1 MMKKRK
7 WLHLF
12 WIPFISFIFFINFL
26 LLMIFPPVLSGQN
39 RWPLTRAEQTDY
51 RATSRHE
58 DVLGFIQEL
67 QKKSPLIRVENL
79 AVSNEGRPIPL
90 IIIGHPLP
98 LSPRELRFDQRL
110 VVYIQANIHAG
121 EVEGKEASLMLAR
134 DILAAERPPYLDR
147 LVILIAPNFNP
158 DGNEKISP
166 QNRRNQPGPEE
177 GVGLR
182 TNGQNLDLNRDA
194 MKLESP
200 ELQGLV
206 ANVLERWDPMLIV
219 DCHTTNG
226 SYHEEL
232 VTYSWPLN
240 PNGDPSIL
248 SYLRDKMLP
257 AIAQTL
263 EKKYKTLSVPYGD
276 PVDFREMEKGW
287 RTFSHQP
294 RYLTNYI
301 GLRNR
306 LSILDENYVYA
317 PFKDRVMACYNF
329 LRAILDETYSRA
341 EEIKRLVMEADRKTV
356 AIGSNPTEKDV
367 FAVEF
372 DLKPLPQPVT
382 IRGYEMEIIPQ
393 EGGFP
398 RIKPTEKK
406 KIYTVPYLADFTPK
420 RTVRLPHAY
429 LITVND
435 LEIINKLRQHGIMVE
450 RLTQPARLEVEIY
463 ELKELKAAERPFQG
477 HRLNTLKGEF
487 RMETRDFPAGTFFIT
502 TAQPLGRLVAYLL
515 EPESDDGLFVWNFFD
530 RYLVPEWGRRFE
542 SFPVV
547 KLMKPVTLAKEGWR

>member
-1 MMKKRK
+1 MLKSKRQ
-7 WLHLF
+7 
-12 WIPFISFIFFINFL
+12 IFISSFFL
-26 LLMIFPPVLSGQN
+26 LIFIPLTLSSQEK
-39 RWPLTRAEQTDY
+39 WPLTRAEQTDY
-51 RATSRHE
+51 KATSRHD
-58 DVLGFIQEL
+58 DVLAFIQAL
-67 QKKSPLIRVENL
+67 QRKSSLMRVETM
-79 AVSNEGRPIPL
+79 AITTEGRPVPL
-90 IIIGHPLP
+90 IIIGDPP
-98 LSPRELRFDQRL
+98 PISPQELRFDQRV

-134 DILAAERPPYLDR
+134 DILASGKLPYLDR

-177 GVGLR
+177 GVGVR

-194 MKLESP
+194 MKLESL
-200 ELQGLV
+200 EMQGLV
-206 ANVLERWDPMLIV
+206 ANVLERWDPLLLV

-226 SYHEEL
+226 SYHEEI

-248 SYLRDKMLP
+248 AYMRDKMLP
-257 AIAQTL
+257 SIQQTL
-263 EKKYKTLSVPYGD
+263 EKKYKTLSIPYGD
-276 PVDFREMEKGW
+276 PVDFKEMEKGW
-287 RTFSHQP
+287 RTYSHQP

-317 PFKDRVMACYNF
+317 PFKERVMGCYNF
-329 LRAILDETYSRA
+329 LRAILDETYNRA
-341 EEIKRLVMEADRKTV
+341 EEIKRLVAEADRKTI
-356 AIGSNPTEKDV
+356 AMGLNPTEKDL

-372 DLKPLPQPVT
+372 ELKPLPMPIK
-382 IRGYEMEIIPQ
+382 IRGYEMEIIPR
-393 EGGFP
+393 ESGFP
-398 RIKPTEKK
+398 QIKPTEKK
-406 KIYTVPYLADFTPK
+406 KTYIVPYLADFWPK
-420 RTVRLPHAY
+420 RSVPWPHAY

-435 LEIINKLRQHGIMVE
+435 REIINKLKQHGIVVE
-450 RLTQPARLEVEIY
+450 RLTQPARLEVETY
-463 ELKELKAAERPFQG
+463 ELKDLKAAERPFQG

-487 RMETRDFPAGTFFIT
+487 RSEIRDFPAGTFFVT
-502 TAQPLGRLVAYLL
+502 TAQPLGRLVVYLL

-542 SFPVV
+542 VFPVV
-547 KLMKPVTLAKEGWR
+547 KLMKPVFLAKEIVR

>member
-1 MMKKRK
+1 MSRKRK
-7 WLHLF
+7 N
-12 WIPFISFIFFINFL
+12 SFIFWL
-26 LLMIFPPVLSGQN
+26 LLIFLILIINYLHGQPK
-39 RWPLTRAEQTDY
+39 WPLTRAEQTNY
-51 RATSRHE
+51 QATSRHE
-58 DVLGFIQEL
+58 DVLAFIQAL
-67 QKKSPLIRVENL
+67 QKQSSLIRVENL
-79 AVSNEGRPIPL
+79 AFSTEGRPIPL
-90 IIIGHPLP
+90 LIIGHPVP
-98 LSPRELRFDQRL
+98 VSPRELRFDSRL
-110 VVYIQANIHAG
+110 VVYIQANIHGG

-134 DILAAERPPYLDR
+134 DLLSAEKPPYLDR
-147 LVILIAPNFNP
+147 LIILITPNFNP

-177 GVGLR
+177 GVGIR
-182 TNGQNLDLNRDA
+182 PNGQNLDLNRDA

-200 ELQGLV
+200 ELQGLIT
-206 ANVLERWDPMLIV
+206 NVLERWDPSLFV

-240 PNGDPSIL
+240 PNGDMSIL
-248 SYLRDKMLP
+248 VYLRDKMLP
-257 AIAQTL
+257 SIKQTL
-263 EKKYKTLSVPYGD
+263 EKKYKTLAIPYGD
-276 PVDFREMEKGW
+276 PVDFKEMEKGW
-287 RTFSHQP
+287 RTFSHLP

-341 EEIKRLVMEADRKTV
+341 EEIKRLVTEADRKTI
-356 AIGSNPTEKDV
+356 ATGLNPTDKDL

-372 DLKPLPQPVT
+372 DLKPLPQP
-382 IRGYEMEIIPQ
+382 ILIKGYEMEIIPR

-398 RIKPTEKK
+398 QIKPTEKK
-406 KIYTVPYLADFTPK
+406 KTYTVPYLADFIPK
-420 RTVRLPHAY
+420 RSVRLPYAY

-435 LEIINKLRQHGIMVE
+435 LEIINKIRQHGIIVE
-450 RLTQPARLEVEIY
+450 RLTQGVRLEVEIF

-487 RMETRDFPAGTFFIT
+487 RTETRDFPAGTFLVT

-542 SFPVV
+542 TFPVA
-547 KLMKPVTLAKEGWR
+547 KLMKPQPLVKEVWR

>member
-1 MMKKRK
+1 MLKNYRRNC
-7 WLHLF
+7 L
-12 WIPFISFIFFINFL
+12 FIFFL
-26 LLMIFPPVLSGQN
+26 LLYVPLILLSQEK
-39 RWPLTRAEQTDY
+39 WPLTRAEQTDY
-51 RATSRHE
+51 KATSRHE
-58 DVLGFIQEL
+58 DVLTFIQGL
-67 QKKSPLIRVENL
+67 QRKSHLIRVEYI
-79 AVSNEGRPIPL
+79 ATSTEGRPVPL
-90 IIIGHPLP
+90 IIIGNPLP
-98 LSPRELRFDQRL
+98 SSPRELRFDPRIG
-110 VVYIQANIHAG
+110 VYIQANIHAG

-134 DILAAERPPYLDR
+134 DILAASKPPYLDR

-166 QNRRNQPGPEE
+166 QNRRNQPGPEA
-177 GVGLR
+177 GVGVR

-200 ELQGLV
+200 ELRGLV
-206 ANVLERWDPMLIV
+206 ANVLERWDPLLLV
-219 DCHTTNG
+219 DCHTTDG
-226 SYHEEL
+226 SYHEEI

-248 SYLRDKMLP
+248 VYMRDKMLP
-257 AIAQTL
+257 AIQQIL
-263 EKKYKTLSVPYGD
+263 EKKYKTLGLPYGD
-276 PVDFREMEKGW
+276 PVDFKEMDKGW

-317 PFKDRVMACYNF
+317 PFKDRVMGCYNF

-341 EEIKRLVMEADRKTV
+341 EEIKRLVAEADRKTV
-356 AIGSNPTEKDV
+356 TTGLNPSEKDL

-372 DLKPLPQPVT
+372 DLKPLPQPIT
-382 IRGYEMEIIPQ
+382 IRGYEMEIIPR

-398 RIKPTEKK
+398 QIKPTEKK
-406 KIYTVPYLADFTPK
+406 KTYTVPYLADFVAK
-420 RTVRLPHAY
+420 RSVRFPHAY

-435 LEIINKLRQHGIMVE
+435 QEIINKLKQHGIIVE
-450 RLTQPARLEVEIY
+450 RLTQPAQLEVEIY
-463 ELKELKAAERPFQG
+463 ELKELKASERPFQG

-487 RMETRDFPAGTFFIT
+487 RSETRDFPAGTFFIT

-542 SFPVV
+542 IFPVV
-547 KLMKPVTLAKEGWR
+547 KLMKPVSLAKEICP

>member
-1 MMKKRK
+1 MLKNYRRNC
-7 WLHLF
+7 L
-12 WIPFISFIFFINFL
+12 FIFFL
-26 LLMIFPPVLSGQN
+26 LLFVPLILLSQEK
-39 RWPLTRAEQTDY
+39 WPLTRAEQTDY
-51 RATSRHE
+51 KATSRHE
-58 DVLGFIQEL
+58 DVLTFIQGL
-67 QKKSPLIRVENL
+67 QRKSHLIRVEYI
-79 AVSNEGRPIPL
+79 ATSTEGRPVPL
-90 IIIGHPLP
+90 IIIGNPLP
-98 LSPRELRFDQRL
+98 SSPRELRFDPRIG
-110 VVYIQANIHAG
+110 VYIQANIHAG

-134 DILAAERPPYLDR
+134 DILAASKPPYLDR

-177 GVGLR
+177 GVGVR

-200 ELQGLV
+200 ELRGLV
-206 ANVLERWDPMLIV
+206 ANVLERWDPLLLV
-219 DCHTTNG
+219 DCHTTDG
-226 SYHEEL
+226 SYHEEI

-248 SYLRDKMLP
+248 VYMRDKMLP
-257 AIAQTL
+257 AIQQIL
-263 EKKYKTLSVPYGD
+263 EKKYKTLGLPYGD
-276 PVDFREMEKGW
+276 PVDFKEMDKGW

-317 PFKDRVMACYNF
+317 PFKDRVMGCYNF

-341 EEIKRLVMEADRKTV
+341 EEIKRLVAEADRKTV
-356 AIGSNPTEKDV
+356 TTGLNPSEKDL

-372 DLKPLPQPVT
+372 DLKPLPQPIT
-382 IRGYEMEIIPQ
+382 IRGYEMEIIPR

-398 RIKPTEKK
+398 QIKPTEKK
-406 KIYTVPYLADFTPK
+406 KTYTVPYLADFVAK
-420 RTVRLPHAY
+420 RSVRFPHAY

-435 LEIINKLRQHGIMVE
+435 QEIINKLKQHGIIVE

-463 ELKELKAAERPFQG
+463 ELKELKASERPFQG

-487 RMETRDFPAGTFFIT
+487 RSETRDFPAGTFFVT

-542 SFPVV
+542 IFPVV
-547 KLMKPVTLAKEGWR
+547 KLMKPVSLAKEICP

>member
-1 MMKKRK
+1 MLKNYRRNC
-7 WLHLF
+7 L
-12 WIPFISFIFFINFL
+12 FIFFL
-26 LLMIFPPVLSGQN
+26 LLYVPLILLSQEK
-39 RWPLTRAEQTDY
+39 WPLTRAEQTDY
-51 RATSRHE
+51 KATSRHE
-58 DVLGFIQEL
+58 DVLTFIQGL
-67 QKKSPLIRVENL
+67 QRKSHLIRVEYI
-79 AVSNEGRPIPL
+79 ATSTEGRPVPL
-90 IIIGHPLP
+90 IIIGNPLP
-98 LSPRELRFDQRL
+98 SSPRELRFDPRIG
-110 VVYIQANIHAG
+110 VYIQANIHAG

-134 DILAAERPPYLDR
+134 DILAASKPPYLDR

-166 QNRRNQPGPEE
+166 QNRRNQPGPEA
-177 GVGLR
+177 GVGVR

-200 ELQGLV
+200 ELRGLV
-206 ANVLERWDPMLIV
+206 ANVLERWDPLLLV
-219 DCHTTNG
+219 DCHTTDG
-226 SYHEEL
+226 SYHEEI

-248 SYLRDKMLP
+248 VYMRDKMLP
-257 AIAQTL
+257 AIQQIL
-263 EKKYKTLSVPYGD
+263 EKKYKTLGLPYGD
-276 PVDFREMEKGW
+276 PVDFKEMDKGW

-317 PFKDRVMACYNF
+317 PFKDRVMGCYNF

-341 EEIKRLVMEADRKTV
+341 EEIKRLVAEADRKTV
-356 AIGSNPTEKDV
+356 TTGLNPSEKDL

-372 DLKPLPQPVT
+372 DLKPLPQPIT
-382 IRGYEMEIIPQ
+382 IRGYEMEIIPR

-398 RIKPTEKK
+398 QIKPTEKK
-406 KIYTVPYLADFTPK
+406 KTYTVPYLADFVAK
-420 RTVRLPHAY
+420 RSVRFPHAY

-435 LEIINKLRQHGIMVE
+435 QEIINKLKQHGIIVE

-463 ELKELKAAERPFQG
+463 ELKELKASERPFQG

-487 RMETRDFPAGTFFIT
+487 RSETRDFPAGTFFVT

-542 SFPVV
+542 IFPVV
-547 KLMKPVTLAKEGWR
+547 KLMKPVSLAKEICP

>member
-1 MMKKRK
+1 MKKNYISS
-7 WLHLF
+7 LLYLALF
-12 WIPFISFIFFINFL
+12 ILF
-26 LLMIFPPVLSGQN
+26 VLKNSGLAQPS
-39 RWPLTRAEQTDY
+39 WPLTRAEQTDY
-51 RATSRHE
+51 KATSRHE
-58 DVLGFIQEL
+58 DVLAFIQAL
-67 QKKSPLIRVENL
+67 QKQSPLIRVEIL
-79 AVSNEGRPIPL
+79 AQSTEGRPIPL
-90 IIIGHPLP
+90 MIIGRPVP
-98 LSPRELRFDQRL
+98 TSPQELRYDPRL

-134 DILAAERPPYLDR
+134 DLLAAEKPPYLDR
-147 LVILIAPNFNP
+147 LIILIAPNFNP

-166 QNRRNQPGPEE
+166 QNRRNQLGPEE

-200 ELQGLV
+200 EMRGLV
-206 ANVLERWDPMLIV
+206 ANVLQRWDPWLLV

-226 SYHEEL
+226 AYHEEL

-240 PNGDPSIL
+240 PNGDLAIL
-248 SYLRDKMLP
+248 TYLRDKMLP
-257 AIAQTL
+257 SIKQTL
-263 EKKYKTLSVPYGD
+263 EKKYKTLAIPYGD
-276 PVDFREMEKGW
+276 PVDFKDLDKGW
-287 RTFSHQP
+287 RTFSHLP
-294 RYLTNYI
+294 RYLTNYM

-306 LSILDENYVYA
+306 LAILDENYVYA
-317 PFKDRVMACYNF
+317 PFKERVMACYHF
-329 LRAILDETYSRA
+329 LRAILDEVYNRT
-341 EEIKRLVMEADRKTV
+341 EEIKRLVTEADRKTI
-356 AIGSNPTEKDV
+356 ATGLNPTEKDL

-372 DLKPLPQPVT
+372 DLKALPQPIL
-382 IRGYEMEIIPQ
+382 IRGYEMEVIPR

-398 RIKPTEKK
+398 QIKPTEKK
-406 KIYTVPYLADFTPK
+406 RIYTVPYLADFVPK
-420 RTVRLPHAY
+420 RTVRLPYAY

-435 LEIINKLRQHGIMVE
+435 QEIINKLRQHGIIVE
-450 RLTQPARLEVEIY
+450 RLTQPAQLEVEIF

-487 RMETRDFPAGTFFIT
+487 RTESREFPAGTFLVT

-542 SFPVV
+542 AFPVV
-547 KLMKPVTLAKEGWR
+547 KLMKQVPLAKEVWP

>member
-1 MMKKRK
+1 MLKNYRRNC
-7 WLHLF
+7 L
-12 WIPFISFIFFINFL
+12 FIFFL
-26 LLMIFPPVLSGQN
+26 LLYVPLILLSQEK
-39 RWPLTRAEQTDY
+39 WPLTRAEQTDY
-51 RATSRHE
+51 KATSRHE
-58 DVLGFIQEL
+58 DVLTFIQGL
-67 QKKSPLIRVENL
+67 QRKSHLIRVEYI
-79 AVSNEGRPIPL
+79 ATSTEGRPVPL
-90 IIIGHPLP
+90 IIIGNPLP
-98 LSPRELRFDQRL
+98 SSPRELRFDPRIG
-110 VVYIQANIHAG
+110 VYIQANIHAG

-134 DILAAERPPYLDR
+134 DILAASKPPYLDR

-166 QNRRNQPGPEE
+166 QNRRNQPGPEA
-177 GVGLR
+177 GVGVR

-200 ELQGLV
+200 ELRGLV
-206 ANVLERWDPMLIV
+206 ANVLERWDPLLLV
-219 DCHTTNG
+219 DCHTTDG
-226 SYHEEL
+226 SYHEEI

-248 SYLRDKMLP
+248 VYMRDKMLP
-257 AIAQTL
+257 AIQQIL
-263 EKKYKTLSVPYGD
+263 EKKYKTLGLPYGD
-276 PVDFREMEKGW
+276 PVDFKEMDKGW

-317 PFKDRVMACYNF
+317 PFKDRVMGCYNF

-341 EEIKRLVMEADRKTV
+341 EEIKRLVAEADRKTV
-356 AIGSNPTEKDV
+356 TTGLNPSEKDL

-372 DLKPLPQPVT
+372 DLKPLPQPIT
-382 IRGYEMEIIPQ
+382 IRGYEMEIIPR

-398 RIKPTEKK
+398 QIKPTEKK
-406 KIYTVPYLADFTPK
+406 KTYTVPYLADFVAK
-420 RTVRLPHAY
+420 RSVRFPHAY

-435 LEIINKLRQHGIMVE
+435 QEIINKLKQHGIIVE
-450 RLTQPARLEVEIY
+450 RLTQPAQLEVEIY
-463 ELKELKAAERPFQG
+463 ELKELKASERPFQG

-487 RMETRDFPAGTFFIT
+487 RSETRDFPAGTFFVT

-542 SFPVV
+542 IFPVV
-547 KLMKPVTLAKEGWR
+547 KLMKPVSLAKEICP